1 MLFLK
6 GGRRR
11 RMKKKKKK
19 KEDMMMKF
27 DVRKKKGNIKKN
39 GPPNIYIYTHN
50 IYITKNIADGEAS
63 NVISY
68 PTDEER

>member
-1 MLFLK
+1 MS
-6 GGRRR
+6 GRRKETQR
-11 RMKKKKKK
+11 RT
-19 KEDMMMKF
+19 D
-27 DVRKKKGNIKKN
+27 
-39 GPPNIYIYTHN
+39 PPIYIYTHN

>member
-39 GPPNIYIYTHN
+39 GPPNIYIHTQY
-50 IYITKNIADGEAS
+50 IYNEK
-63 NVISY
+63 Y
-68 PTDEER
+68 C